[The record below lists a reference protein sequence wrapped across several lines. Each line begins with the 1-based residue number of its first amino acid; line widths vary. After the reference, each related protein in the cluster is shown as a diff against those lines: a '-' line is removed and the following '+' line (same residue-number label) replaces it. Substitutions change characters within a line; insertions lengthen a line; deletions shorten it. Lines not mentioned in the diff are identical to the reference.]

1 MFHILL
7 FAAAM
12 NAGTVQVPAPDSL
25 NDLTTRQVRARLG
38 EPAVAHAEGKGAM
51 WTYRSDDCAL
61 MVFFEDKG
69 KGLRTAGAVTGPR
82 KRGEPVPAL
91 DDCVAGLKPLAVGR
105 R

>member
-1 MFHILL
+1 MLPFALIPAV
-7 FAAAM
+7 AAA
-12 NAGTVQVPAPDSL
+12 TVQVPAPDSL
-25 NDLTTRQVRARLG
+25 NDLTTRQVRQRLG

-69 KGLRTAGAVTGPR
+69 KGLRAAGAVTGPR
-82 KRGEPVPAL
+82 KRGEPVPELETCMADLRVTAL
-91 DDCVAGLKPLAVGR
+91 GR